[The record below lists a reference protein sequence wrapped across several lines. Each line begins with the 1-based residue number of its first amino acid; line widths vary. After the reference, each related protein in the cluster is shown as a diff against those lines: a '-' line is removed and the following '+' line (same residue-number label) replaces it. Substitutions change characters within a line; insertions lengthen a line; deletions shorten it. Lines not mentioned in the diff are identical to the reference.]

1 MLEYVNEMESL
12 HFAADLRLPRLRIS
26 GPANHRFV
34 AVSPSRRRSLSRR
47 SASLRNLHEQFVG
60 IVQASKG
67 RRGASRSKTRLP
79 VACFAAA
86 QHLMLGASET
96 ARKSPPVFD
105 RLAIAIGVAFFTG
118 CSRGFSPNSPLSTL
132 IMMVNNLLC
141 FPSAANFLR
150 PFLVTAPV
158 IEIIGDRAVTV
169 VDSPRICR
177 YGCRWFDSARF

>member
-1 MLEYVNEMESL
+1 MSRPSI
-12 HFAADLRLPRLRIS
+12 AANCLRIS

-34 AVSPSRRRSLSRR
+34 SVSPSRRRSLSRR

-60 IVQASKG
+60 IVQACKG

-79 VACFAAA
+79 VACLAAA

-105 RLAIAIGVAFFTG
+105 RLAIAIGVAFFAG
-118 CSRGFSPNSPLSTL
+118 CSRRFSPNSPLSTL

-141 FPSAANFLR
+141 FPSAANSRR

-158 IEIIGDRAVTV
+158 IEIIGDRGVTAL
-169 VDSPRICR
+169 DSLRIFR
-177 YGCRWFDSARF
+177 HGCRWFDSARF

>member
-1 MLEYVNEMESL
+1 MKRKDRPARGTRAPLSSKPSNRAS
-12 HFAADLRLPRLRIS
+12 HFAVDLRPPRLRLS
-26 GPANHRFV
+26 GPANQRFV
-34 AVSPSRRRSLSRR
+34 SVAPSRRRSLSRR

-105 RLAIAIGVAFFTG
+105 RLGVAIGVDFFAG
-118 CSRGFSPNSPLSTL
+118 CSRGVLPNSPLSTL
-132 IMMVNNLLC
+132 IM
-141 FPSAANFLR
+141 
-150 PFLVTAPV
+150 
-158 IEIIGDRAVTV
+158 TV
-169 VDSPRICR
+169 FR
-177 YGCRWFDSARF
+177 